1 MTKAKNS
8 NLQREI
14 SWLLKEK
21 YNGQLT
27 NKAKKDIARLKN
39 GQPLDYVIGFTD
51 FLGCRIDLSYKPLI
65 PRVETEFWVK
75 EALDDI
81 KESFDYAQ
89 DKTLRVLD
97 IFAGS
102 GCIGIAVLKNTNTL
116 LCDIAEKDSKLI
128 NQIKKNLKL
137 NKIYKKRYKLIESD
151 IFKNIKKKYDLILAN
166 PPYIP
171 IKNKNKIQKST
182 LKYEPKDALFGGQ
195 DGLYFIKKFLKKAKN
210 YLTENGT
217 IYMEFYFLQKG
228 KIEKFLKNFEYKS
241 WQFHKDQFN
250 KWRYVKIML

>member
-89 DKTLRVLD
+89 DK
-97 IFAGS
+97 
-102 GCIGIAVLKNTNTL
+102 K
-116 LCDIAEKDSKLI
+116 
-128 NQIKKNLKL
+128 Q
-137 NKIYKKRYKLIESD
+137 
-151 IFKNIKKKYDLILAN
+151 N
-166 PPYIP
+166 PVY
-171 IKNKNKIQKST
+171 
-182 LKYEPKDALFGGQ
+182 
-195 DGLYFIKKFLKKAKN
+195 LY
-210 YLTENGT
+210 
-217 IYMEFYFLQKG
+217 
-228 KIEKFLKNFEYKS
+228 
-241 WQFHKDQFN
+241 
-250 KWRYVKIML
+250 